1 MMNAR
6 AAVPPTAMPA
16 IAPVESTDEELAG
29 GGEVEVVL
37 EVGLGLI
44 VLAVVDTA
52 RVGVRMA
59 LLAVLVKY
67 IGRSRFAHVAGAVT
81 VAAPTEFP
89 PTFEMI
95 SSGTT

>member
-1 MMNAR
+1 MMNAMT
-6 AAVPPTAMPA
+6 AAPPTAIPA
-16 IAPVESTDEELAG
+16 IAPVESTGEELAG
-29 GGEVEVVL
+29 GEEVAVLL
-37 EVGLGLI
+37 EVG
-44 VLAVVDTA
+44 VTVPAVVLTA
-52 RVGVRMA
+52 RVGVRTA
-59 LLAVLVKY
+59 LLAVRVKY